1 MLLEELHFKLQQSL
15 NPPQAVPWGNGN
27 TEKVGFARLRN
38 RAAGDIATWA
48 IQLLPALCQH
58 LEQISEFFHAII
70 AENDGLRDIT
80 IFQAVPGTQLAMS
93 LYLSLLSIIADIL
106 GWAGFAEA
114 SRRYEEVLKFL
125 SLAPIQLTF
134 LLFTG
139 LFCNR
144 L

>member
-15 NPPQAVPWGNGN
+15 HPPQAVPWGNGN

-38 RAAGDIATWA
+38 RAAGDIATRA
-48 IQLLPALCQH
+48 IQLLPDLCKH

-80 IFQAVPGTQLAMS
+80 IFQAVPGTQLAIS

-106 GWAGFAEA
+106 GWPGFAEP
-114 SRRYEEVLKFL
+114 SRRY
-125 SLAPIQLTF
+125 
-134 LLFTG
+134 
-139 LFCNR
+139 
-144 L
+144 